1 MASVI
6 VRLNNYFIEFSG
18 AVMRHSRVKLVIAC
32 WIFLVPAASATSDY
46 GPMTL
51 FQLLTANEIAVR
63 GDVRNVEGAL

>member
-1 MASVI
+1 
-6 VRLNNYFIEFSG
+6 
-18 AVMRHSRVKLVIAC
+18 MRHSRVKLVIAC